1 MWSGI
6 DPELQELLGFA
17 WELTNYLDIK
27 SPWRTAIF
35 AVDRNKL
42 QSTSVR
48 VLSFDAVVPISG
60 LMINCS
66 YLIFSKWWIVPPRCT
81 TEASW
86 LRRTP
91 DWHVAANG
99 ELCWVYGP
107 YWRDVLQGMLD
118 ELETHTVRQT
128 AAYWF
133 AEKSA
138 DLINRHLIADRLL
151 LKEWP
156 RQWPA
161 WAHGDAAVPQY
172 EQMKQKG
179 RIDRDIRKLL
189 AAETRTRE
197 QRTR

>member
-118 ELETHTVRQT
+118 ELENAHRSTDSCVLVCREICRSDQQT
-128 AAYWF
+128 SDSR
-133 AEKSA
+133 SA
-138 DLINRHLIADRLL
+138 SS
-151 LKEWP
+151 
-156 RQWPA
+156 
-161 WAHGDAAVPQY
+161 
-172 EQMKQKG
+172 KG
-179 RIDRDIRKLL
+179 MAKTMAGMGSRRCRR
-189 AAETRTRE
+189 APV
-197 QRTR
+197 